1 MLFQSHAIFTD
12 NRPVTCVIF
21 DNSESMWEVQYN
33 NGDTIVTTKV
43 DPKELTPLDYCE
55 RDLSQ

>member
-1 MLFQSHAIFTD
+1 MLYQSHAIFSD
-12 NRPVTCVIF
+12 KRPVTCVIL
-21 DNSESMWEVQYN
+21 DNSESMWEVEYN
-33 NGDTIVTTKV
+33 NGGTIVTTKV

>member
-1 MLFQSHAIFTD
+1 MLFQSHAIFID
-12 NRPVTCVIF
+12 NRPVTCIIL
-21 DNSESMWEVQYN
+21 DNSESMWEVEYN
-33 NGDTIVTTKV
+33 NGDTIATTKV